1 MLYTLNL
8 YKDNF
13 VLSIAHTKNDSIEI
27 DVSSIDMDHLSAYK
41 LVGSDIVL
49 DEERLAQIIEEEEN
63 RSKELEI
70 EELKHNLTAT
80 DYIMAETFESIM
92 SLNSSVTFIVDFIKI
107 LGDFRQKYSD
117 VIANRKVWRQRIEEL
132 SK

>member
-8 YKDNF
+8 DKDNF
-13 VLSIAHTKNDSIEI
+13 VVSIAHTKNDSVEI
-27 DVSSIDMDHLSAYK
+27 DVSSIDMNHLSAYK
-41 LVGSDIVL
+41 LVGSDLVL
-49 DEERLAQIIEEEEN
+49 DEERLAQIVEEEEN

-70 EELKHNLTAT
+70 EELKRKLTAT

-107 LGDFRQKYSD
+107 LGDFKQKYSEA
-117 VIANRKVWRQRIEEL
+117 IANRKAWRQRIEEL

>member
-8 YKDNF
+8 DKDNF
-13 VLSIAHTKNDSIEI
+13 VVSIAHTKNDSVEL
-27 DVSSIDMDHLSAYK
+27 DLSEVDMNHLSAYK
-41 LVGSDIVL
+41 LTATGLML

-70 EELKHNLTAT
+70 EELKRKLNAT

-107 LGDFRQKYSD
+107 LGDFRQKYSEA
-117 VIANRKVWRQRIEEL
+117 IANRKAWRQRIEEL